1 MSQPPL
7 SFPKSPLGA
16 AHRNSAATS
25 DDAAS
30 QGAVRAGLN
39 AQSATRAAG
48 LTGQSS
54 FGATRASGLT
64 GQSLPGAGATRAA
77 GLAGQTAA
85 GTGATARTAARP
97 AGQSPFG
104 ATRASGL
111 TGQSP
116 LGAGAT
122 RTAGLAGQAGSGLA
136 RAGSAVSPRP
146 GTTTPAA
153 PSTLR
158 TPASSFR
165 SAAAAP
171 SSGNPFRKEMQITN
185 EEFLHLRDFI
195 YEQCGIFIAENRKY
209 LVENRLSN
217 RIKELNLK
225 SFNEYYKFLRYDANR
240 QKELP
245 HLFEVITTN
254 ETSFFRNPPQL
265 EVFQNI
271 VLPEVLDRQRKSGS
285 KRLRIWSAGCS
296 TGEEPYTLAIIISE
310 VLKGELS
317 SWDVAINAYDLSE
330 AVLAAARRG
339 VYNAYSLRTTPPEI
353 VARYFTQDGNQYTVK
368 PEMKKLVRFNPIN
381 LNDKEQ
387 CKKVEKSQI
396 VFCRNVIIYFDD
408 AMKRRVINAFYDN
421 LEPQGVLLIGHSET
435 LHNISR
441 AFQLEHHTGTIVYRK
456 AN

>member
-1 MSQPPL
+1 M
-7 SFPKSPLGA
+7 SFPKNPLA
-16 AHRNSAATS
+16 STHRSNTAAT
-25 DDAAS
+25 DEVTPR
-30 QGAVRAGLN
+30 GTVRAGL
-39 AQSATRAAG
+39 ASPATTRPTGPAVQAG
-48 LTGQSS
+48 SLPGS
-54 FGATRASGLT
+54 GATRS
-64 GQSLPGAGATRAA
+64 PGIAFS
-77 GLAGQTAA
+77 GQTLTRTIPAQGQTTTGLGAA
-85 GTGATARTAARP
+85 RTASSAGPSAPGTGALRST
-97 AGQSPFG
+97 
-104 ATRASGL
+104 GL

-116 LGAGAT
+116 FGTGAARPSIGQQTGFTRSAPLPPRTGGAT
-122 RTAGLAGQAGSGLA
+122 TQPSPAARTPSAAFNSSPA
-136 RAGSAVSPRP
+136 AGSA
-146 GTTTPAA
+146 GT
-153 PSTLR
+153 L
-158 TPASSFR
+158 
-165 SAAAAP
+165 
-171 SSGNPFRKEMQITN
+171 FRKDMQITD

-209 LVENRLSN
+209 LVENRLSH
-217 RIKELNLK
+217 RIKELHLK

-240 QKELP
+240 QKELT

-271 VLPEVLDRQRKSGS
+271 VLPEVLDRQRKSGN

-339 VYNAYSLRTTPPEI
+339 VYNAYSLRTTPKDI

-368 PEMKKLVRFNPIN
+368 PELKRLIRFNPIN

-387 CKKVEKSQI
+387 CKRVEKSQI